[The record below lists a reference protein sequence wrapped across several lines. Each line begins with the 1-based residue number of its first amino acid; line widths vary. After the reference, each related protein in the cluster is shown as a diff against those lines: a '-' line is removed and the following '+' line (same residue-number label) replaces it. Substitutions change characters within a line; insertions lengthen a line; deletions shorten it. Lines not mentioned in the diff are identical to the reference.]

1 MDTTKLK
8 AYGYT
13 RISTSNQDLERQRLL
28 IRECCIDRKFEL
40 IDIIEDNQSGA
51 DRNRSGLL
59 SIHSLTNNDCDIVV
73 VSELSRLYRDDEVM
87 ETLVYINNLIK
98 KSIGVLF
105 VDEPEKIYQDK
116 LTLIDIMKLAIGA
129 EQASKEREKISNRLV
144 TGMDAKFIDT
154 PNAYRGS
161 RLPIGFKAV
170 DNPQYIPIG
179 EPNFVKLYAKKI
191 VVIDESQTE
200 LVNEIFNLVISGKTL
215 RDIAIIM
222 NERGLRTV
230 MNKSYTESTIS
241 DIIKNRMYN
250 GYIKRNKKSYYMG
263 FEIIDTERFNLANK
277 RLTENQL
284 FKNKG
289 NKNFN
294 PLKGI
299 AKCPCGYGLMINQG
313 NLKGRPDYFIM
324 TCVGKK
330 QLKHKGKCKNGGINA
345 HIFFRDVWQTVSI
358 RLQTDNYHLR
368 NNERI
373 TELNKEIE
381 RLRDNI
387 ISYNSSIDE
396 KETDKQRI
404 IARLDTLTNPELIKA
419 SESNFENKNEE
430 IEKLKAD
437 IKATKNKIT
446 AIESNIISI
455 GNVYESEFYEN
466 ITEKEK
472 QKIYK
477 AQIEK
482 IVYYSVTQYKGFIHI
497 VYKNDSENIIAV
509 KKHRN
514 PYSILLPHHFQ
525 FDTKNRTVRYS
536 TNEMNF
542 DNGFELSGKIDYE
555 IEFDEIQKNNYG
567 QYL

>member
-1 MDTTKLK
+1 METTKLK

-13 RISTSNQDLERQRLL
+13 RVSTSNQDLDRQRVL
-28 IRECCIDRKFEL
+28 IRECCKDRNFEL
-40 IDIIEDNQSGA
+40 IDIIQDNQSGA

-105 VDEPEKIYQDK
+105 VDEPAKIYKDS
-116 LTLIDIMKLAIGA
+116 LTLIDIMTLAITA
-129 EQASKEREKISNRLV
+129 EQASKEREKISNRMS
-144 TGMDAKFIDT
+144 TGMDAKFLDT

-161 RLPIGFKAV
+161 ILPIGFKAI
-170 DNPQYIPIG
+170 DNPEYIPIG

-191 VVIDESQTE
+191 VVIDEEQRE
-200 LVNEIFNLVISGKTL
+200 LINEIFNLVISGKTL
-215 RDIAIIM
+215 RDTARILNA
-222 NERGLRTV
+222 RGLRTV
-230 MNKSYTESTIS
+230 KGKIYSETTIS
-241 DIIKNRMYN
+241 AIIKNPMYN
-250 GYIKRNKKSYYMG
+250 GYMKRNKKSYYMG
-263 FEIIDTERFNLANK
+263 FEIIDTERFELASK
-277 RLTENQL
+277 QLTDNQIY
-284 FKNKG
+284 KGKG
-289 NKNFN
+289 NVNFN

-299 AKCPCGYGLMINQG
+299 AKCACGYGLMIKQSNG
-313 NLKGRPDYFIM
+313 TSFFM
-324 TCVGKK
+324 TCVGK
-330 QLKHKGKCKNGGINA
+330 QLMHQKGKCKNGGTNA
-345 HIFFRDVWQTVSI
+345 DTLFSSVWKTVSL
-358 RLQTDNYHLR
+358 RLVSIDYHLKS
-368 NNERI
+368 NERI
-373 TELNKEIE
+373 KLLNNEIE
-381 RLRDNI
+381 RLRANI
-387 ISYNSSIDE
+387 INHNKAIDE

-437 IKATKNKIT
+437 IKATKSKIT

-455 GNVYESEFYEN
+455 GNVYETEFYDN
-466 ITEKEK
+466 VTDKEK

-477 AQIEK
+477 AQIET

-525 FDTKNRTVRYS
+525 FDTENRTVHYS
-536 TNEMNF
+536 TNDMNF
-542 DNGFELSGKIDYE
+542 ENGYELGGKIDYE

-567 QYL
+567 EYL